1 MTTLVKR
8 THQNVKLYAH
18 FCLAIIYIL
27 FSPQPFRYSTDICLF
42 GKKTRLKIFSS
53 LQQFFF
59 TTNYFALINQFHLL
73 DGDRAQ
79 SLVLCYHQILIPTAE
94 VMDR

>member
-1 MTTLVKR
+1 M
-8 THQNVKLYAH
+8 
-18 FCLAIIYIL
+18 
-27 FSPQPFRYSTDICLF
+27 
-42 GKKTRLKIFSS
+42 
-53 LQQFFF
+53 QQFFF